1 MRKSTAMMNN
11 LLPARRVLAALTVCL
26 IGLAGCPAPKS
37 GGDGAG
43 QSAGGAAGV
52 DRGPAEEERA
62 PAPAPVPVPATAKA
76 EDVEAAKRLLDGMPG
91 AKYTVL
97 SGSMMTEIVIPD
109 GSALTPQDVSLFG
122 KLTDLETLQ
131 ILNDRELNDKMAA
144 GLAALKNL
152 KKLALTNS
160 TIGDATVE
168 LIAKSFP
175 NLTELDLSS
184 NTNMTNGAL
193 KAICQMGGLERL
205 TLVQNNFND
214 IGTGHL
220 ESLKN
225 LRTLDLRG
233 NMDAGDM
240 TLEIVA
246 RLPKLSAFKH
256 RSTAVTDLG
265 MEYLAESKTLSSLLM
280 HDFNVTGQSG
290 PYLAK
295 LPSLRELEV
304 FRCSAFGSDGVLA
317 LKGMKLTRLTLR
329 DLPAVDDQAMEVF
342 ADLPELKRLYL
353 HELPSPSDE
362 GLKNLAALKSLELL
376 DIWTLPQMGDATVAA
391 IAGLPNLKE
400 LSIRTTGVTD
410 AAVDSLL
417 AMPNLRSL
425 TFTGNG
431 MVTPEGL
438 KKLSGKKWSKLEIGS
453 PESSESATP

>member
-1 MRKSTAMMNN
+1 MRKSTAMRNN
-11 LLPARRVLAALTVCL
+11 LPLAGSVLAVLTVCL

-37 GGDGAG
+37 GGNGAG
-43 QSAGGAAGV
+43 QSSGGAAGV
-52 DRGPAEEERA
+52 DRKPGEEERA
-62 PAPAPVPVPATAKA
+62 TATATATAKA
-76 EDVEAAKRLLDGMPG
+76 EDVETAKGLLDGMPG
-91 AKYTVL
+91 AKCTL
-97 SGSMMTEIVIPD
+97 RPGGLLTEIVIPD
-109 GSALTPQDVSLFG
+109 GSALTPEDVSLFG

-131 ILNDRELNDKMAA
+131 ILNYRELNDEMAA
-144 GLAALKNL
+144 GLTALEGL

-160 TIGDATVE
+160 AIGDATVE
-168 LIAKSFP
+168 RIAKSLP
-175 NLTELDLSS
+175 NLAELDLSS

-225 LRTLDLRG
+225 LRVLDLRG

-246 RLPKLSAFKH
+246 RLPKLAAFKH

-265 MEYLAESKTLSSLLM
+265 MEYLAESKTLRALLM

-290 PYLAK
+290 QYLARM
-295 LPSLRELEV
+295 PSLRELEV
-304 FRCSAFGSDGVLA
+304 FRCPAFGSDGVLA
-317 LKGMKLTRLTLR
+317 LKGLKLTRLTLR

-342 ADLPELKRLYL
+342 AELPELKRLYL

-376 DIWTLPQMGDATVAA
+376 DIWTVPQMGDATVAA

-400 LSIRTTGVTD
+400 LSIRTTDVTD

-417 AMPNLRSL
+417 GMPNLRSL
-425 TFTGNG
+425 TFTDNG
-431 MVTPEGL
+431 RVTPAGL
-438 KKLSGKKWSKLEIGS
+438 QKLSGKQWSKLDIGS
-453 PESSESATP
+453 AASSESAAP